1 MIPVAAAFML
11 GALAAAAAA
20 DEDGVELADFAYAMP
35 IDTGADTAAFY
46 AVSLPEAVY
55 RTLTRPD
62 HGDIRVFDANGRV
75 VPHMFRPS
83 PAPRPRAAS
92 SRLPLFALPPG
103 ATGASPGRDVHVR
116 VDEHGAVID
125 VIGAEPARSD
135 LQYLVDAS
143 AVTAPI
149 EALQLDWGASQD
161 RLLARVRV
169 ECSDDLD
176 RWRDVATGS
185 IAELQE
191 AGAHLYQNV
200 ITLPNVHCRYLR
212 LAWPLSEVRLV
223 GLDARLAAPGP
234 DRAPVEPMQ
243 WRVLEHTGIVDGSF
257 EFDAGGLF
265 PVTRINVTWPA
276 DRTVAKL
283 RIEARADES
292 AEWNVVHTGLYFAL
306 DVDGRPLSNES
317 VPIPLTV
324 ARHWRIGSVQGG
336 ESATPVAPH
345 LELGW
350 HPDRLV
356 FVASGMPPYQ
366 LAYGNASSPPG
377 STLAA
382 SLFERLHDPYRGEDI
397 GRAVLGVARTLAG
410 DAALVPPAPP
420 LPWQRILLWIVL
432 AAGVLL
438 LGRMAVSLYRGMM
451 RNGS

>member
-1 MIPVAAAFML
+1 MNRVAAAFIVGTL
-11 GALAAAAAA
+11 TTAAAA

-35 IDTGADTAAFY
+35 IDTGAGAAPFY

-75 VPHMFRPS
+75 IPHMFRPS
-83 PAPRPRAAS
+83 PAPAPGATS

-103 ATGASPGRDVHVR
+103 ATSASPGRDVHVR
-116 VDEHGAVID
+116 VDEQGAVID
-125 VIGAEPARSD
+125 VIGAEPAQSD
-135 LQYLVDAS
+135 SLYLVDAS

-149 EALQLDWGASQD
+149 EALQLDWGARQD

-169 ECSDDLD
+169 ECSEDLD
-176 RWRDVATGS
+176 RWREVATGS

-191 AGAHLYQNV
+191 ADTHLYQNV
-200 ITLPNVHCRYLR
+200 ITLPKVHCRYLR
-212 LAWPLSEVRLV
+212 LAWPLSEVRLARI
-223 GLDARLAAPGP
+223 DARLVAPEA

-243 WRVLEHTGIVDGSF
+243 WRVLEHAGIVDGNF

-283 RIEARADES
+283 RVEARAEEA
-292 AEWNVVHTGLYFAL
+292 AEWNAVHTGLYFAL

-317 VPIPLTV
+317 VPIQLTV
-324 ARHWRIGSVQGG
+324 ARHWRIGSAQGG
-336 ESATPVAPH
+336 DPAMPAAPR
-345 LELGW
+345 LEIGW

-356 FVASGMPPYQ
+356 FVAAGTPPYQ
-366 LAYGNASSPPG
+366 LAYGNAAASPG

-382 SLFERLHDPYRGEDI
+382 SLFDRLHDPDRGEEI
-397 GRAVLGVARTLAG
+397 GQAVLGVARTVAG

-432 AAGVLL
+432 ATGVLL
-438 LGRMAVSLYRGMM
+438 LGRMAISLYREMTRHGQ
-451 RNGS
+451 